1 MTLAGS
7 GHRDA
12 RRLYQ
17 GPIFKIEGRR
27 EWQTLMFWFTAR
39 HTGAEMEAVAGHLR
53 KSGHVV
59 HCPTVAGNNKD
70 DDRETTGLEQA
81 IASIVAYIEA
91 NNLRDIRLVGYSYG
105 GMVIPGVA
113 DRLTDRI
120 KRLVYVNA
128 FVPLDG
134 QCLND
139 MVPPHYVGLFD
150 AVAAANKGAVML
162 PFEIWRDAFINDA
175 DLELAK
181 SAFAKLNLHPYKTFT
196 DKITLKHALAELPVG
211 KSYVNCRQDIAPAA
225 QHAMASAVVGA
236 AGAVPAGRMRRQ
248 PRDVLQQ
255 PGAAGAG
262 DRGGRAR
269 LSALLQMARGPA
281 RYAEPLILSKTLLF
295 ENAFARASASL

>member
-1 MTLAGS
+1 MKTRTGFRWRAS
-7 GHRDA
+7 TW
-12 RRLYQ
+12 RRN
-17 GPIFKIEGRR
+17 E
-27 EWQTLMFWFTAR
+27 
-39 HTGAEMEAVAGHLR
+39 VAGHLR
-53 KSGHVV
+53 KGGHVV
-59 HCPTVAGNNKD
+59 HCPTIAGNNKD
-70 DDRETTGLEQA
+70 DDREKTGLEQA
-81 IASIVAYIEA
+81 ISSIVTYIEA
-91 NNLRDIRLVGYSYG
+91 NNLRDIRLVGHSYG
-105 GMVIPGVA
+105 GMVISGVA

-211 KSYVNCRQDIAPAA
+211 KSYVNCRQDIALPHSMPWHPRLSERLGLFRLVECDGSHEMFFSNPARLA
-225 QHAMASAVVGA
+225 QAIAE
-236 AGAVPAGRMRRQ
+236 AGR
-248 PRDVLQQ
+248 D
-255 PGAAGAG
+255 
-262 DRGGRAR
+262 
-269 LSALLQMARGPA
+269 
-281 RYAEPLILSKTLLF
+281 
-295 ENAFARASASL
+295 